1 MWCRLFRPY
10 GVVIIYDK
18 GMFVANWLMTV
29 RMAVGLGSFPAFV
42 VMLMMEVVYELVFMG
57 HFLMDV
63 IENVLIVP
71 GP

>member
-29 RMAVGLGSFPAFV
+29 RMAVGLWSFPAFV
-42 VMLMMEVVYELVFMG
+42 VMLMMEVVYVLVFMG

-63 IENVLIVP
+63 KENVLIIP

>member
-18 GMFVANWLMTV
+18 GMCVANWLMTV
-29 RMAVGLGSFPAFV
+29 RMAVGFWSFPAFV
-42 VMLMMEVVYELVFMG
+42 VMLMMEIVYVLVFMG

-63 IENVLIVP
+63 KENVLIIP

>member
-42 VMLMMEVVYELVFMG
+42 VMLMMEVVYVLVFMG
-57 HFLMDV
+57 
-63 IENVLIVP
+63 
-71 GP
+71 